1 MSKIDV
7 NYSDRPN
14 KSLVRARMLH
24 IVEETFHPR
33 HKHFEKLSFITFS
46 GFRFV
51 DSIEFYQRFNIRN
64 IYSIECDRHRHKRAQ
79 FNCPYSF
86 IDLTRGKIK
95 DFIDTKY
102 TLVSTTKKV
111 IFLDYESRLIDEIIS
126 DVNALF
132 TSGFF
137 DTDCLLFITFNRA
150 FLKHKLTPRIKEIL
164 PDNINTPEAFESW
177 LSDGFSHI
185 VLDKLV
191 RKYSEHKQLK
201 EILKAFYRDT
211 SPMVVFGY
219 LIKDKGA
226 SNIFETTVLEEFNL
240 PELTFLEANHIY
252 NNLDGNPKAI
262 ADEIGLRQK
271 DIETYIKYS

>member
-7 NYSDRPN
+7 NYSARPN
-14 KSLVRARMLH
+14 KSLVRARMFH
-24 IVEETFHPR
+24 TIEETFHPR
-33 HKHFEKLSFITFS
+33 HEHFENLSFITFS
-46 GFRFV
+46 GFRYI

-64 IYSIECDRHRHKRAQ
+64 IYSIERDRRRHKRAQ

-95 DFIDTKY
+95 DFIDKKY
-102 TLVSTTKKV
+102 SLVSTTKKV
-111 IFLDYESRLIDEIIS
+111 IFLDYESRLIDDIIS
-126 DVNALF
+126 DLNALF
-132 TSGFF
+132 ISGFF

-150 FLKHKLTPRIKEIL
+150 FDPAKLTPRIKEIL
-164 PDNINTPEAFESW
+164 PDNTNTLEAFKNW

-191 RKYSEHKQLK
+191 RKYSERKQLK
-201 EILKAFYRDT
+201 EILKAFYRD
-211 SPMVVFGY
+211 SAPMVVFGY

-226 SNIFETTVLEEFNL
+226 GNTFETTVLEEFNL

-252 NNLDGNPKAI
+252 NNLDGNPNAI
-262 ADEIGLRQK
+262 ADEIGLRPK
-271 DIETYIKYS
+271 DIKTYIKYS